1 MRQFAHNYLELSLDY
16 MKAGLFDD
24 ALTILKHCPDKNPLC
39 FYYQG
44 YIYNKIGQT
53 TKADKYYETCPTIN
67 GVKDIT
73 ISSEDELQS
82 LLSNVS
88 AKDYNGNDL
97 EVYCSVN
104 NGTKLMWNGKTR
116 TSEIDFS
123 KEGTYE
129 IVYSTVGESNIYT
142 REIATLHVK

>member
-1 MRQFAHNYLELSLDY
+1 MSRLINDGY
-16 MKAGLFDD
+16 MGR
-24 ALTILKHCPDKNPLC
+24 P
-39 FYYQG
+39 
-44 YIYNKIGQT
+44 
-53 TKADKYYETCPTIN
+53 YYEN
-67 GVKDIT
+67 
-73 ISSEDELQS
+73 QS
-82 LLSNVS
+82 CSGY
-88 AKDYNGNDL
+88 AKVTKYGNDL

>member
-1 MRQFAHNYLELSLDY
+1 MKKYLLILSVLLLVGCGHKISDV
-16 MKAGLFDD
+16 
-24 ALTILKHCPDKNPLC
+24 IPDNA
-39 FYYQG
+39 Y
-44 YIYNKIGQT
+44 
-53 TKADKYYETCPTIN
+53 
-67 GVKDIT
+67 IT
-73 ISSEDELQS
+73 ISNEDELQS